1 MTHTEHIQTIGTHL
15 GITIITPAHGAIE
28 DTTTHGVTDMI
39 HGTMAAITVVT
50 MGDIMEDTIVRGITD
65 TTHGTMVAGMA
76 VSMILGTM
84 ATMDMPDST
93 IHTITTCTHIIADG
107 TEDGIHTSVAF
118 TTDLIS
124 EADTELSWAAAARM
138 STEARATKQ
147 LPTEQLPA

>member
-1 MTHTEHIQTIGTHL
+1 MT
-15 GITIITPAHGAIE
+15 
-28 DTTTHGVTDMI
+28 

-76 VSMILGTM
+76 VSMI
-84 ATMDMPDST
+84 
-93 IHTITTCTHIIADG
+93 HTITTCTHIIADG
-107 TEDGIHTSVAF
+107 TEDGILTSAAF